1 MLNRKRKL
9 DPRNNS
15 FFSTPEDLS
24 KIRMRVNSS
33 FLTCLGN
40 TPLSYN
46 VIVKSSALEQC
57 AIDLSP
63 TGSLKKS
70 SSSKLVIITDTNV
83 WKWHGNRLMNA
94 LEKAGAATPKPLIY
108 ILEPGEGSKSRA
120 TKEKVE
126 DFMLSNR
133 CLRDCF
139 VLAFGGGVVGDL
151 AGFVASTYM
160 RGVPVIQ
167 LPTTLLAMVDSSV
180 GGKTGVD
187 TPAGKNFIGAF
198 HQPKAVYADPTLLMT
213 LPAREIANG
222 MAEVVKCG
230 LIADADLFDLCESRA
245 DDILGKEVTTNI
257 LCDASTGSVL
267 AFLDNDKGTSNIGN
281 DIAKHSVIKSVK
293 TRLLDLA
300 LLESLVHLACA
311 VKVRVVSQDEKEGG
325 IRSILNF
332 GHTVG
337 HGIEALMQPTLLHGE
352 CVAIG
357 MVIEVEVS
365 RALGHCETLLVARL
379 KRVLSA
385 LKLPFRVPVE
395 VSNGIGL
402 QKCID
407 KMAIDKKNVA
417 SDSSRV
423 TRCVLLKSIGY
434 VLEPPYTHAVQI
446 ALVMRLMSAAV
457 SVRPCKNPS
466 STSTTSSVTL
476 HVPGSKSLSNR
487 VLLLAALAKGTTI
500 VRGLLHSDD
509 TDVMLRCL
517 SDIGAKAKYMEVDG
531 KTLVEV
537 TGTGGAFCLPPRN
550 PTANGGL
557 RHLYVQNAGTASRF
571 LTAVLCLLPISETN
585 ELEKASLS
593 VTIGGNARMAERP
606 IGPLVD
612 ALRAQ
617 GAQIEYL
624 GGKGCMPLAIRSGIS
639 AFCDSRGNSG
649 VALSSTSSSTSH
661 SLTNPKYRRAKRRVF
676 LEAKLSSQYVSAILM
691 AAPFF
696 PQLLVPIAEG
706 DLVKEDDKDADVVE
720 VVLAEEKPTSLPYI
734 DMTVS
739 IMCEFGVNVIK
750 QADNCY
756 LVPRSTYIA
765 PNNGHDVEADASSAS
780 YPAAIA
786 AVTGTVV
793 VLDGVGN
800 KSVQG
805 DARFPALLGRMG
817 CKVEESSQSIT
828 VTGPAAFG
836 GELVGIDVNMSEQT
850 DCFMTLAVVA
860 AIAKGT
866 TRITGIANQ
875 RVKECNRIAAMVAE
889 LAKCGI
895 TARELPDGIEIEG
908 AKEKL
913 HGATIHCYD
922 DHRIAMSFAVLGL
935 SSCLSTSAHSL
946 TPMVLDEALCVGK
959 TYSEF
964 WDDLEKHFKASVEA
978 AEVTPLLSN
987 IPTSLS
993 TNSSIVLIGMRCA
1006 GKSTLARSGAASL
1019 GSNWQHVDLD
1029 RELEKEQGCSIS
1041 DVITK
1046 NGWSGFR
1053 ELEAKLLKA
1062 SLSSSQSPFRHGYLI
1077 SCGGGVV
1084 ETEEGREI
1092 LKNYVKGGGAVIEI
1106 RRDIDDISVSLGEP
1120 ASWENASNSAV
1131 ENTSSD
1137 SLRPSYPGGATA
1149 RDVYTRRK
1157 VWYATCSSHVFS
1169 IIAGEGAIGS
1179 TSSTSWNEIEER
1191 FGSFVKRIVTS
1202 RTGAMKALVNG
1213 KEKVNSQNDSGTGF
1227 LCLAVKN
1234 ILDVII
1240 KEAPSTVSSAKYPHC
1255 RSIPTADLFDALSDS
1270 IYKASLDASAIEIRV
1285 DCLRPANIPEDQ
1297 TWSDDEKT
1305 TEELDAYVVF
1315 QIALLRLCLLR
1326 GKARSLQKE
1335 AKTGSNNLSRNLP
1348 HQATMPIIFT
1358 VRTAFEGG
1366 QFKGSEKGYERLCRL
1381 ACRLGCESIDLESGR
1396 CDDGSH
1402 SRASLSSI
1410 AAVAHSYG
1418 VTVLGSA
1425 HWPNSA
1431 LPPSPETGL
1440 LAAAQ
1445 NCISVTRADIVKLVV
1460 ATETVADALSVS
1472 VQADRIREILANTTS
1487 EFISTESK
1495 SACSTVIAIGMGKQG
1510 VISRALNL
1518 SLSPVTHPLLP
1529 TRAAPGQLSLK
1540 EIRQMRT
1547 EMRVCTPKAFFL
1559 FGSPVTQSLSPR
1571 IHNTGFASLGLPH
1584 RYGLIETT
1592 SAVDV
1597 MKALHSTGDEGELS
1611 SLNFRAPQDE
1621 QDASYWTNATFFP
1634 QIIGGG
1640 NVTMPLKVDVL
1651 PLCDTLSPSARRIGA
1666 VNVLT
1671 VMHTNNKSK
1680 NNTSNEKG
1688 NRIIQGEN
1696 TDWLGIYWPLM
1707 RSLRERRQAL
1717 LGEGGEGFSKKEEL
1731 KKVPALLVIGAGGT
1745 ALAVAYAAMKL
1756 KLKLLVHN
1764 RTLSRAEELAKG
1776 WDAVIIPTL
1785 QSEDQQPDFPYEIVA
1800 IVCALPPSAQ
1810 WTAPLWLLRNKP
1822 VVFDVCYRPR
1832 VTPLLAQAREAK
1844 CPVVEG
1850 VEMLIAQG
1858 VAAFSIWTG
1867 LLIEGTD
1874 DVEGIEVGPA
1884 VPVVEIAREVYKAL
1898 EFMPDCQ
1905 LSK

>member
-1 MLNRKRKL
+1 MSV
-9 DPRNNS
+9 NNN
-15 FFSTPEDLS
+15 PL
-24 KIRMRVNSS
+24 I
-33 FLTCLGN
+33 CLPN
-40 TPLSYN
+40 TPFSYQ
-46 VIVKSSALEQC
+46 VVVKSSALEQC

-70 SSSKLVIITDTNV
+70 ASSKLVIITDANV
-83 WKWHGNRLMNA
+83 WKWHGHRLISA
-94 LEKAGAATPKPLIY
+94 LEKAGSATPTPLVY

-151 AGFVASTYM
+151 AGFVAATYM

-180 GGKTGVD
+180 GGKTGLD
-187 TPAGKNFIGAF
+187 TPAGKNLIGAF
-198 HQPKAVYADPTLLMT
+198 HQPRAVYADPTLLTT

-230 LIADADLFDLCESRA
+230 LIADASLFELCELRA
-245 DDILGKEVTTNI
+245 DDVLGKEIDSNI
-257 LCDASTGSVL
+257 LCDSATGRVL
-267 AFLDNDKGTSNIGN
+267 AFLDNSN
-281 DIAKHSVIKSVK
+281 KSDNSNNMLNSLVKTVK
-293 TRLLDLA
+293 TRSLDLA
-300 LLESLVHLACA
+300 LVESLVHLACA
-311 VKVRVVSQDEKEGG
+311 VKVRVVSQDEREGG
-325 IRSILNF
+325 IRSTLNF

-395 VSNGIGL
+395 VSHGIGL
-402 QKCID
+402 QRCID
-407 KMAIDKKNVA
+407 KMAIDKKNIA
-417 SDSSRV
+417 RDSARV
-423 TRCVLLKSIGY
+423 TRCVLLKSIGR

-446 ALVMRLMSAAV
+446 SLVMRLMSAAV
-457 SVRPCKNPS
+457 SVRPSEMLTLS
-466 STSTTSSVTL
+466 SDIKTSSIPSAVTL

-487 VLLLAALAKGTTI
+487 VLLLAALAKGTTV

-537 TGTGGAFCLPPRN
+537 TGTGGSFSLPPRN
-550 PTANGGL
+550 PASSGGL

-571 LTAVLCLLPISETN
+571 LTAVLCLLPISEAN
-585 ELEKASLS
+585 ASEKTSLA
-593 VTIGGNARMAERP
+593 VTVGGNARMAERP

-639 AFCDSRGNSG
+639 AFCDSRGNTST
-649 VALSSTSSSTSH
+649 LSSSPSSS
-661 SLTNPKYRRAKRRVF
+661 SLTPRFRRAKRRVF

-696 PQLLVPIAEG
+696 PQLLVPVLEG
-706 DLVKEDDKDADVVE
+706 ELITDDDKDAELVE

-739 IMCEFGVNVIK
+739 IMREFGVSVVK
-750 QADNCY
+750 EADNRY
-756 LVPRSTYIA
+756 LVPRSTYVA
-765 PNNGHDVEADASSAS
+765 PTGGHDVEADASSAS

-817 CKVEESSQSIT
+817 CKVEESAQSIT
-828 VTGPAAFG
+828 ITGPAAIG
-836 GELVGIDVNMSEQT
+836 GELVGIDVDMSEQT

-908 AKEKL
+908 AREKL
-913 HGATIHCYD
+913 RGATIHCYD

-935 SSCLSTSAHSL
+935 SSLLSGPEHCS

-964 WDDLEKHFKASVEA
+964 WDDLEVHFKASVDA
-978 AEVTPLLSN
+978 AEASTSS
-987 IPTSLS
+987 SLS
-993 TNSSIVLIGMRCA
+993 SHDKISTSNTTTTYNGSIVLIGMRCA

-1019 GSNWQHVDLD
+1019 GPNWRHVDLD
-1029 RELEKEQGCSIS
+1029 RELEKEQGCSIA
-1041 DVITK
+1041 DVISK
-1046 NGWSGFR
+1046 NGWPGFR
-1053 ELEAKLLKA
+1053 DLEARLLKA
-1062 SLSSSQSPFRHGYLI
+1062 SLSTLSPLRRGHII

-1084 ETEEGREI
+1084 ETEEAREI
-1092 LKNYVKGGGAVIEI
+1092 LKNYVKGGGVVIEV
-1106 RRDIDDISVSLGEP
+1106 RRDVDDIAVSLGEP
-1120 ASWENASNSAV
+1120 ASWEKVPSMVPSIVLENASTNGAS
-1131 ENTSSD
+1131 
-1137 SLRPSYPGGATA
+1137 RPSYPGGATVSEVF
-1149 RDVYTRRK
+1149 DRRK
-1157 VWYATCSSHVFS
+1157 SWYTSCSSHVFT
-1169 IIAGEGAIGS
+1169 IIAGEGVGS
-1179 TSSTSWNEIEER
+1179 SCSQSWNEIEDR
-1191 FGSFVKRIVTS
+1191 FGSFIQQIVS
-1202 RTGAMKALVNG
+1202 ARTGCNKALINAKDRA
-1213 KEKVNSQNDSGTGF
+1213 KESSDAGSGF
-1227 LCLAVKN
+1227 LCLAMKN
-1234 ILDVII
+1234 ILDIV
-1240 KEAPSTVSSAKYPHC
+1240 KEVPTSVSSKSYPHC
-1255 RSIPTADLFDALSDS
+1255 RSLPTSEVLDALSDA

-1285 DCLRPANIPEDQ
+1285 DCLRPATVSEDQ
-1297 TWSDDEKT
+1297 IWSDDNKIS
-1305 TEELDAYVVF
+1305 EELDAYVIF
-1315 QIALLRLCLLR
+1315 QIALLRFCLVR
-1326 GKARSLQKE
+1326 GRSRSLCAE
-1335 AKTGSNNLSRNLP
+1335 ETRAAGSSSLSRILP
-1348 HQATMPIIFT
+1348 HQANMPIIFT
-1358 VRTAFEGG
+1358 VRSAFEGG
-1366 QFKGSEKGYERLCRL
+1366 SFKGSERGYERLCRL
-1381 ACRLGCESIDLESGR
+1381 AMRAGCECIDLEAGR
-1396 CDDGSH
+1396 CDDGPH

-1410 AAVAHSYG
+1410 AAAAHDFG
-1418 VTVLGSA
+1418 VTVIGSA

-1431 LPPSPETGL
+1431 SPPSQESGL
-1440 LAAAQ
+1440 LTAAQ
-1445 NCISVTRADIVKLVV
+1445 NCTSLARADIVKLVV
-1460 ATETVADALSVS
+1460 ATETVADALSIS
-1472 VQADRIREILANTTS
+1472 VQAERIREILENNADES
-1487 EFISTESK
+1487 ISGGGRGGASCGP
-1495 SACSTVIAIGMGKQG
+1495 SVIAIGMGKQG
-1510 VISRALNL
+1510 VISRALNVT
-1518 SLSPVTHPLLP
+1518 LSPVTHPLLP
-1529 TRAAPGQLSLK
+1529 SRAAPGQLSLH

-1547 EMRVCTPKAFFL
+1547 ALKVCTPKAFFL
-1559 FGSPVTQSLSPR
+1559 FGSPVSQSLSPR
-1571 IHNTGFASLGLPH
+1571 IYNTGFASLGLPH

-1592 SAVDV
+1592 SAADV
-1597 MKALHSTGDEGELS
+1597 MTALKSTGKEGELS
-1611 SLNFRAPQDE
+1611 SLKFRAPQDNE
-1621 QDASYWTNATFFP
+1621 LEASLWTSAASFP
-1634 QIIGGG
+1634 RTIGGG
-1640 NVTMPLKVDVL
+1640 SVTMPLKLDVL
-1651 PLCDTLSPSARRIGA
+1651 PFCDSLSPSAKKIGA

-1671 VMHTNNKSK
+1671 IIERGGNNKH
-1680 NNTSNEKG
+1680 
-1688 NRIIQGEN
+1688 RIRGDN
-1696 TDWLGIYWPLM
+1696 TDWLGIYWPLE
-1707 RSLRERRQAL
+1707 RCLKERRHAL
-1717 LGEGGEGFSKKEEL
+1717 IGGDGGGGGGGSDRNGEVPKT
-1731 KKVPALLVIGAGGT
+1731 PALLVVGAGGT

-1756 KLKLLVHN
+1756 NLKLLVHN
-1764 RTLSRAEELAKG
+1764 RTLSRAEELARG
-1776 WDAVIIPTL
+1776 WDAIIVPTL
-1785 QSEDQQPDFPYEIVA
+1785 QAEDQQPDFPFEIVA

-1810 WTAPLWLLRNKP
+1810 WTAPPWLLRNKP

-1832 VTPLLAQAREAK
+1832 ITPLLAQAREAR

-1867 LLIEGTD
+1867 LLVEGAD
-1874 DVEGIEVGPA
+1874 DVDGMEVGPA
-1884 VPVVEIAREVYKAL
+1884 VPVAEIAKEVYKAL
-1898 EFMPDCQ
+1898 ELMPGLQ
-1905 LSK
+1905 N